1 MTYFM
6 QFDPSMKAIRPTDD
20 TRLRMPTP
28 SGDLEVGLY
37 RAKFQEGGVLI
48 GVRRT
53 PENLAVLGL
62 DPNTGAGSEN
72 SEWIVPPFKILSN
85 AFAKGGPFIRDG
97 KLDHTG
103 FDPDSTVTNYG
114 RYTPGIPGFVPSE
127 SDYALDVT
135 DVDRSD
141 WTMFV
146 WLGGQ
151 AARLAGPEER
161 SLPIVSRNLFSL
173 GHLDLWLEQYRC
185 FHLGLNIPTEFSPPD
200 TDIDHDCDEHTTD
213 SGMKTTVIALDES
226 AGDDAGKSTM
236 YAKVLVDSELDKAVA
251 TTEYEANGY
260 FLEGLLKYWQTTGQA
275 DPELELD
282 PEADGIGILGQ
293 PDHVRTAREKLNT
306 LPTTAEEMQ
315 ALVADIKAAG
325 IDID

>member
-37 RAKFQEGGVLI
+37 RARFQEGGVLI

-62 DPNTGAGSEN
+62 DPDAGAESEN

-97 KLDHTG
+97 KLDQAG
-103 FDPDSTVTNYG
+103 FDPDSTVTFNG
-114 RYTPGIPGFVPSE
+114 RYTPGIPGFVPDE
-127 SDYALDVT
+127 TDYPLDVT
-135 DVDRSD
+135 DVDRSE
-141 WTMFV
+141 WPMYV
-146 WLGGQ
+146 WLRGQ
-151 AARLAGPEER
+151 AVRHAEPDER

-173 GHLDLWLEQYRC
+173 GSLDKWLEQYRC
-185 FHLGLNIPTEFSPPD
+185 FHLGLDIPTKVSRPE
-200 TDIDHDCDEHTTD
+200 TDIDHDRDEHTTD
-213 SGMKTTVIALDES
+213 SGMKTTVIALDDS

-275 DPELELD
+275 DSELELD
-282 PEADGIGILGQ
+282 PEGDGIGILGQ
-293 PDHVRTAREKLNT
+293 PEHIRTSREKLNA
-306 LPTTAEEMQ
+306 LPTTAEDMQ
-315 ALVADIKAAG
+315 ALVADIEAAG
-325 IDID
+325 IDLD